1 MIKLIYWFVLL
12 ATALML
18 FASVW
23 IVIPAPNAWL
33 LPFGVGSPEASP
45 VLLVGSLL
53 LLPVAAIRAK
63 KFGVARL
70 ALVFALVSTCISLA
84 PIAQIPSALTRFD
97 AAMESIPLT
106 TQPGMRAQALDLREV
121 FKPRESDD
129 AIVTR
134 GMEFAKP
141 DGVPLT
147 LDIYR
152 PTTRGRFPI
161 LVQIYG
167 GAWQSGSPSSFD
179 WFARYFASRGY
190 VVVAIDYRHAPA
202 WRWPEQL
209 EDVRSG
215 LIWVAEHSPAYSGD
229 PTRIALVGRSSGAQL
244 AMRVA
249 YNEAPSSIRAV
260 VNLYGPVDL
269 ADGWRHPPH
278 PDPLNVRGVL
288 ETFLGGTP
296 DQMPERY
303 RHASP
308 ITYASGRVPPTLHI
322 YGSRDHIVEARFGRQ
337 IDRALKMSG
346 NTSALLELPWSEHSF
361 DIVPNGLG
369 GQISLYYIERFIA
382 WALR

>member
-1 MIKLIYWFVLL
+1 MRLVYWFVLL
-12 ATALML
+12 ATGLML
-18 FASVW
+18 FTSVW
-23 IVIPAPNAWL
+23 IVIPVSNAWL
-33 LPFGVGSPEASP
+33 LPFGVGAPEISP

-53 LLPVAAIRAK
+53 LLPVAAVRAK

-70 ALVFALVSTCISLA
+70 ALVFSLVSTCLSLV
-84 PIAQIPSALTRFD
+84 PIAQIPSTLARFD
-97 AAMESIPLT
+97 AAMASIPRT
-106 TQPGMRAQALDLREV
+106 RQRDMRAQAVNLREV
-121 FKPRESDD
+121 FKPSEPGVCV
-129 AIVTR
+129 VTR
-134 GMEFAKP
+134 GIEFAKP

-147 LDIYR
+147 LDVYGPPI
-152 PTTRGRFPI
+152 PGRFPV

-167 GAWQSGSPSSFD
+167 GAWQHGSPSSYD

-190 VVVAIDYRHAPA
+190 VVVAIDHRHAPA

-209 EDVRSG
+209 EDVRSA
-215 LIWVAEHSPAYSGD
+215 LIWVAEHSSAYGGD
-229 PTRIALVGRSSGAQL
+229 PTRIVLVGRSSGAQL
-244 AMRVA
+244 AMRMA
-249 YNEAPSSIRAV
+249 YDEAPSSIRAV

-278 PDPLNVRGVL
+278 PDPLDVRGVL

-322 YGSRDHIVEARFGRQ
+322 YGSRDHVVEARFGRQ
-337 IDRALKMSG
+337 IDRALKRSG
-346 NTSALLELPWSEHSF
+346 HTSVLLELPWSEHAF

-382 WALR
+382 WETR